1 MLRTQSHS
9 LKRASLEEVLK
20 KLPWLTSED
29 QLQEAGRANR
39 CAPANGSCAD
49 NEGLTTIPSVQL
61 FDEPCAVHES
71 LRAFACSCIDTDTV
85 EVLYIA

>member
-49 NEGLTTIPSVQL
+49 NEGLTTIQVCNCLMNPVR
-61 FDEPCAVHES
+61 CTS
-71 LRAFACSCIDTDTV
+71 LCEHLHALALILTLLRSST
-85 EVLYIA
+85 